1 MYQFNLRIREKF
13 PDIFAKKYKLITDIE
28 CYFFLSFRKKKNN
41 IETIN
46 GILENLIVLKITS
59 QFYFSNFNLNIL
71 TYIHI

>member
-46 GILENLIVLKITS
+46 GILENLIVL
-59 QFYFSNFNLNIL
+59 
-71 TYIHI
+71 